1 MFLKKSKKSK
11 KLKKYSRKSKKVNSR
26 KIKYI
31 KKIQKIQK
39 GGQYGTI
46 SEPNFPTD
54 RDKGLITLVINADI
68 KGSISDARILSQER
82 LDISDINTY
91 QELCDKIQ
99 EILDKYGYYLFEIT
113 NQQMQ
118 TIYNNRDFKTKLLQ
132 NQCII
137 IKSVIKTDPYKLS
150 DIIFNTR
157 QIAKYVYM
165 LSAKKPV
172 ANNTGLGRSMFE
184 IVGQSSINQFCINWK
199 NFSEQEKINFIKYS
213 KTNKNTRNNFTDDR
227 IELGICISNDANRVI
242 FYSNQHLRLLCSI
255 FGYSLDEG
263 LSILFNGRTDREL
276 AFIYIAFGDLTD
288 IKITVDKNDVVYDKS
303 DVDYAKEQFKAEF
316 MPLFEEYKR
325 QCQSDPELA
334 QPGGW
339 S

>member
-1 MFLKKSKKSK
+1 MFLKKSK

-31 KKIQKIQK
+31 KKIQK

-46 SEPNFPTD
+46 SNPTFPTD
-54 RDKGLITLVINADI
+54 RDKELITLVINADV
-68 KGSISDARILSQER
+68 KGSIPDARILAQER

-99 EILDKYGYYLFEIT
+99 KILDKYGYYLFEIT
-113 NQQMQ
+113 NQKMHK
-118 TIYNNRDFKTKLLQ
+118 IYDNPDFKTELLQ
-132 NQCII
+132 NKCII
-137 IKSVIKTDPYKLS
+137 IKSVIKTDPDKLS
-150 DIIFNTR
+150 DIIFNTS
-157 QIAKYVYM
+157 IAKYIYM

-172 ANNTGLGRSMFE
+172 ANTTGVGSQDE
-184 IVGQSSINQFCINWK
+184 IVGQSSIIQFCINWK
-199 NFSEQEKINFIKYS
+199 KFTEQEKIDFIRYS

-227 IELGICISNDANRVI
+227 IELGICVSNNSKEVI
-242 FYSNQHLRLLCSI
+242 FYSNQHFRLLCSI
-255 FGYSLDEG
+255 FGYSLDAG
-263 LSILFNGRTDREL
+263 LSILLNGTNDREL

-288 IKITVDKNDVVYDKS
+288 IKITVDKS
-303 DVDYAKEQFKAEF
+303 DVDFAKEQFKPEF

-325 QCQSDPELA
+325 RCQSDPELA

-339 S
+339 E